1 MGQLV
6 IEVPQN
12 INLKVSVKSVEI
24 VDEIL
29 RLVKSPKR
37 KLETITLDS
46 PYDLED
52 IDENE
57 ANGIW
62 ADRGES
68 GKLPAIIPPRRNS
81 LKEDGDAVL
90 GIWAD
95 NEEEADEIARKVRE
109 VNRKIT

>member
-12 INLKVSVKSVEI
+12 INLKVRVKSAEI

-37 KLETITLDS
+37 KLETIALDLS
-46 PYDLED
+46 YDLED

-57 ANGIW
+57 VLGIW
-62 ADRGES
+62 SDRKES
-68 GKLPAIIPPRRNS
+68 GEMPAIIPPRRNS
-81 LKEDGDAVL
+81 LKEDLAAVV

-95 NEEEADEIARKVRE
+95 REESAEEIARKVRE
-109 VNRKIT
+109 ANRRIT